1 MGVEIFFLE
10 PAKRA
15 IKAAIADAEKKTSAE
30 VVVTVKRECGD
41 YRRADLEVGS
51 LFALALLCVFL
62 YHPEPF
68 DFTYLPVE
76 LAAAFLLGGILSAYV
91 PPLRRLFIPKKVL
104 AANASRAAKAAF
116 LDLGVH
122 RTKGRTGVLIFVASF
137 ERSVEVV
144 ADVGIHPKKLGG
156 PWQEVVRKLDRAFR
170 LDGSLERFTDALRE
184 LGPVLGAEHPRA
196 HDDENE
202 LADHVDEHQEADDD
216 DSEES
221 EDESESEGARA

>member
-10 PAKRA
+10 PAKKA
-15 IKAAIADAEKKTSAE
+15 VKAAIAEAEKKTSAE
-30 VVVTVKRECGD
+30 IVVTVKRGCGD

-68 DFTYLPVE
+68 DFTYLPIE

-91 PPLRRLFIPKKVL
+91 PPIRRFFIPKKVL

-122 RTKGRTGVLIFVASF
+122 RTKGRTGVLIFVAAF

-144 ADVGIHPKKLGG
+144 ADIGIHPKKLGAS
-156 PWQEVVRKLDRAFR
+156 WDEVVRKLDRAFR
-170 LDGSLERFTDALRE
+170 LDGSIERFTDAIRE
-184 LGPVLGAEHPRA
+184 LGPALGVEHPRA

-202 LADHVDEHQEADDD
+202 LPDHVDEHEDSDD
-216 DSEES
+216 EES

>member
-15 IKAAIADAEKKTSAE
+15 IKAAIADAEKSTSAE

-76 LAAAFLLGGILSAYV
+76 LALGFLFGAVLSAHV
-91 PPLRRLFIPKKVL
+91 PPIRRFFIPKKVL

-122 RTKGRTGVLIFVASF
+122 RTKGRTGVLVFVAAF

-156 PWQEVVRKLDRAFR
+156 PWQEAVRKLDRAFR
-170 LDGSLERFTDALRE
+170 LDRSLERFIDAIRE
-184 LGPVLGAEHPRA
+184 LGTALGAEHPRA

-202 LADHVDEHQEADDD
+202 LPDHALEHEDHDDEAN
-216 DSEES
+216 
-221 EDESESEGARA
+221 EDEDESEGARA